1 MDIANVT
8 TPSTPKFGRSL
19 LPTIEQKT
27 SPIAEK
33 LFGAN
38 YPAFTLKTDPL
49 PRPERDI
56 FALHVRDG
64 DWKYIFFLRDVR
76 EQDNLDLTIQKGVM
90 PYPEKKGGDE
100 ELFYLPDDPYE
111 RNNLSM
117 QAENKIRVEQ
127 YRREV
132 LHWWYSTGGKQL
144 DVARACQQTPNTVVC
159 EKLVGMPMP

>member
-1 MDIANVT
+1 M
-8 TPSTPKFGRSL
+8 
-19 LPTIEQKT
+19 
-27 SPIAEK
+27 
-33 LFGAN
+33 
-38 YPAFTLKTDPL
+38 
-49 PRPERDI
+49 
-56 FALHVRDG
+56 
-64 DWKYIFFLRDVR
+64 R